1 MFSWWRIRRIWV
13 HGWHNASRNIW
24 LSLATGVVGVMALFS
39 VALLLTIGVLSDYTI
54 QNLKDRVNLT
64 LYFKPEVAAERV
76 RILGQELAKQPL
88 VASVR
93 FISPEVALS
102 RFKERHSADQE
113 VMEGL
118 EAVGGNP
125 FGSSLIVQ
133 TKSERDYEAI
143 INLVRDEPF
152 RSLLQ
157 QNDEEFQD
165 YAGIIQ
171 KFSNLTRQVNSIGL
185 MVSAIFVLIAVLLV
199 FNAVRVAIYTRREEI
214 YIMKL
219 VGASNWYVR
228 MPFLLVAVIYALFSM
243 IIFLVLWYLFLWA
256 AQPFMNTLWAD
267 QTFSL
272 MKYFNSQAIRFFGLM
287 LVGLIVLNVISAFVA
302 VRRYVKV

>member
-1 MFSWWRIRRIWV
+1 MFGWWRMRRIFV
-13 HGWHNASRNIW
+13 HGWHNVSRNIW

-39 VALLLTIGVLSDYTI
+39 VALLLTVGALSDHTM
-54 QNLKDRVNLT
+54 QNLKQRVNLT
-64 LYFKPEVAAERV
+64 LYFKSEVAAERV
-76 RILGQELAKQPL
+76 RALGQELAKQSL

-93 FISPEVALS
+93 FISSEIALS

-133 TKSERDYEAI
+133 TKSERDYEVI

-157 QNDEEFQD
+157 QNDEEFRD

-171 KFSNLTRQVNSIGL
+171 KFDSLSRQISSIGL
-185 MVSAIFVLIAVLLV
+185 MISAVFVLIAVLLV
-199 FNAVRVAIYTRREEI
+199 FNAVRVAIYTKREEI

-228 MPFLLVAVIYALFSM
+228 LPFLLAAVIYALFSI

-256 AQPFMNTLWAD
+256 MQPFVNTLWSD
-267 QTFSL
+267 QAFSL
-272 MKYFNSQAIRFFGLM
+272 IKYFNSQAVRFFGLM
-287 LVGLIVLNVISAFVA
+287 LVGLIMLNVISAIVA